1 MNRIARTTLAATLL
15 FGLLGLFGSAAFAQ
29 DEPQIG
35 LSTINLQAL
44 FFNQIN
50 DGALAAAEE
59 LGADVQIVDSN
70 NDPDRQVRAIES
82 FVTQRKDA
90 IIVVAI
96 DVNGIVPALQAAR
109 DAGIPIVAI
118 DAQVDS
124 PPANVFIG
132 VDNYGAGVQAGEYT
146 QAFIASEL
154 GGSAKVGIVGA
165 LNSFIQN
172 QRRDGFVDT
181 LEGVDGIEIVNVV
194 DGQNQQEIALT
205 AAENLMTA
213 NADLDIVY
221 ATGEPALIGTIA
233 AVESQ
238 GLTDGVNVIG
248 WDLTQQAVRG
258 IEEGFVEAVVQQNP
272 YQEGFQ
278 AVVASLDLIA
288 GDDVAGEILIPIDIV
303 TDENVDD
310 FRSLFE

>member
-1 MNRIARTTLAATLL
+1 MTRLARTLLAASL
-15 FGLLGLFGSAAFAQ
+15 LLGLFGGAAFAQ

-59 LGADVQIVDSN
+59 FGADVQIVDSN

-82 FVTQRKDA
+82 FVTQQKDA

-109 DAGIPIVAI
+109 DAGIPVVAI
-118 DAQVDS
+118 DAQVAS

-146 QAFIASEL
+146 LSFINDEL
-154 GGSAKVGIVGA
+154 GGTAKVGIVGA

-172 QRRDGFVDT
+172 QRRDGFVEA
-181 LEGVDGIEIVNVV
+181 LEGAEGVEIVSTV

-205 AAENLMTA
+205 AAENLMTG
-213 NADLDIVY
+213 NSDLDIVY
-221 ATGEPALIGTIA
+221 ATGEPALIGTVA

-238 GLTDGVNVIG
+238 GLTDGVAVIG
-248 WDLTQQAVRG
+248 WDLTQQAIRG
-258 IEEGFVEAVVQQNP
+258 IEEGFVEAVIQQNP
-272 YQEGFQ
+272 YQEGYE
-278 AVVASLDLIA
+278 AVRASLDLIA
-288 GDDVAGEILIPIDIV
+288 GEDVAGEILIPIDIV

-310 FRSLFE
+310 FRYLFE

>member
-1 MNRIARTTLAATLL
+1 MNRIARTILAATLL
-15 FGLLGLFGSAAFAQ
+15 FGLFGSAAFAQ

-50 DGALAAAEE
+50 DGALTAAEE
-59 LGADVQIVDSN
+59 FGADVQIVDSN

-82 FVTQRKDA
+82 FITQQKDA

-118 DAQVDS
+118 DAQVAS

-132 VDNYGAGVQAGEYT
+132 VENYDAGVQAGEYT
-146 QAFIASEL
+146 LDYIASSL
-154 GGSAKVGIVGA
+154 DGSAKIGIVGA

-172 QRRDGFVDT
+172 QRRDGFVDA
-181 LEGVDGIEIVNVV
+181 LEGVEGVEIVNVV
-194 DGQNQQEIALT
+194 DGQNNQEVALS
-205 AAENLMTA
+205 AAENLMTG
-213 NADLDIVY
+213 NRDLDIVY
-221 ATGEPALIGTIA
+221 ATGEPALIGSIA

-238 GLTDGVNVIG
+238 GLTDSVDVIG
-248 WDLTQQAVRG
+248 WDLTQQAIRG
-258 IEEGFVEAVVQQNP
+258 IEEGFVVAVVQQNP
-272 YQEGFQ
+272 YQEGYE
-278 AVVASLDLIA
+278 AVRASLGLIA
-288 GDDVAGEILIPIDIV
+288 GEDVASEILIPIDIV

-310 FRSLFE
+310 FRYLFE